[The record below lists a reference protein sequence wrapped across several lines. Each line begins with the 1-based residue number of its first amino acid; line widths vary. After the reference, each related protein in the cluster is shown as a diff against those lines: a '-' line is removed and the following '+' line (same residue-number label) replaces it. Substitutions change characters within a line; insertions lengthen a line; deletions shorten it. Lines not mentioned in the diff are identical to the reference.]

1 MQSSTRGR
9 FDSAGALLYIT
20 IMRGIDEK
28 IEMNIADAIME
39 KPVGFNIGNRHFC
52 LYPPSLGKTYLLSRL
67 SKQLGI
73 NEGIMKANPYLE
85 SLRVC
90 KENKETV
97 CRIIA
102 YHSIKRKEDVLD
114 EGKVKGRASFFC
126 KELDEE
132 ELAQLLIV
140 VSSWESADSYIKYF
154 GIDKERELRQK
165 VSKLKSKES
174 SSVSFGGLSIYGTL
188 IDFACE
194 RYGWTFDYVVWGISY
209 VNLQMLMAD
218 YITSVYLNKEEMKKL
233 RIPKDRTFING
244 DDPKNIEKIKS
255 MNWD

>member
-1 MQSSTRGR
+1 MQSGIRLW
-9 FDSAGALLYIT
+9 FDSADALLYIM
-20 IMRGIDEK
+20 IMKDKDEK

-52 LYPPSLGKTYLLSRL
+52 LYHPSLGKIYILSRL
-67 SKQLGI
+67 AKQLGV
-73 NEGIMKANPYLE
+73 NSGIMKANPYLE
-85 SLRVC
+85 SLRIC

-102 YHSIKRKEDVLD
+102 YHSMNKKEDVLD
-114 EGKVKGRASFFC
+114 ELKIKRRTSFFC

-140 VSSWESADSYIKYF
+140 VSSWNSIDSYIRHF
-154 GIDKERELRQK
+154 GIDKERKLREK
-165 VSKLKSKES
+165 VAKLKNKEGGS
-174 SSVSFGGLSIYGTL
+174 ISFGGLSVYGTL

-218 YITSVYLNKEEMKKL
+218 SITSVYLNKEEMKKL
-233 RIPKDRTFING
+233 HIPQDRTFING

-255 MNWD
+255 MNWN

>member
-140 VSSWESADSYIKYF
+140 VSSGEIVDS
-154 GIDKERELRQK
+154 
-165 VSKLKSKES
+165 
-174 SSVSFGGLSIYGTL
+174 
-188 IDFACE
+188 
-194 RYGWTFDYVVWGISY
+194 
-209 VNLQMLMAD
+209 
-218 YITSVYLNKEEMKKL
+218 
-233 RIPKDRTFING
+233 
-244 DDPKNIEKIKS
+244 
-255 MNWD
+255 